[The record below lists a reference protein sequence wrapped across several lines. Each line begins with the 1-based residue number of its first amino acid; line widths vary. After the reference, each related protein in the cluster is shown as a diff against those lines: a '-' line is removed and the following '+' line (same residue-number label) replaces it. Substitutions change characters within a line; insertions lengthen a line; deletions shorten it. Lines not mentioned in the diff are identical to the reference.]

1 MTPLSYSRIVESHGI
16 KFPLV
21 EGVISERMERVM
33 ERGRYDS
40 GEVRIL
46 RRVLRPTDRVLE
58 LGAGIGVVSTAAAE
72 ITGPENVV
80 AIEANPNLVPL
91 IAETHKLND
100 LSGVQVLNGLGVT
113 HPASSAIRVIR

>member
-1 MTPLSYSRIVESHGI
+1 MTPLSYSRTVETHGI
-16 KFPLV
+16 KVPLV

-58 LGAGIGVVSTAAAE
+58 LGAGIGLVSTAAAE
-72 ITGPENVV
+72 INGPENVV
-80 AIEANPNLVPL
+80 AKEANPNLVPL
-91 IAETHKLND
+91 IAEIHKLND
-100 LSGVQVLNGLGVT
+100 LSSLQVLNGLGVT
-113 HPASSAIRVIR
+113 HPASSGIRVIR